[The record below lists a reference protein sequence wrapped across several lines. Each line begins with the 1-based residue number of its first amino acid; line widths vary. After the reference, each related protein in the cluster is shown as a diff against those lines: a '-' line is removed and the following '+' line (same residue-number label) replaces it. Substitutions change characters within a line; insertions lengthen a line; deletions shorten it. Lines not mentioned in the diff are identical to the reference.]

1 MKTSKLRG
9 GLGLTAAL
17 VGALAL
23 SACGGATTDGGA
35 SSTSAAPSTDASSSA
50 PAAFVPATSGD
61 LRMYTW
67 SDYFPTDMAKRFTE
81 ETGIKLTVDYYD
93 SNETLEA
100 KLKASGGTG
109 YDLVVPSDYMVQNLI
124 RENLVQPIDLASL
137 PNGAN
142 IKDEFLK
149 PYFDDGRKYSVPY
162 LYGTTGYAYDST
174 VVKKDMKTWA
184 DYFAAPA
191 EAKGKI
197 GIFNDQV
204 DGINAALRAVGGEV
218 CSTDPAKLQ
227 AAQDLLVAFKPSVG
241 TINSDGV
248 IDRMISGEATMSM
261 MWNGAAH
268 RVILKKPT
276 VKYVYPSDGTS
287 LWQDNW
293 TIPSGAEN
301 TQQALT
307 FLNWWMDPK
316 NAAEAANFQGYN
328 SGIKGVDEL
337 LSDEMKNDPAVV
349 IPQDMLAQVGP
360 AAPCDATA
368 TNNYSKIWEKFKS

>member
-1 MKTSKLRG
+1 MKSSKLRG

-23 SACGGATTDGGA
+23 SACGGAVTDGGG
-35 SSTSAAPSTDASSSA
+35 SSTSAAPPTDTSSSA

-67 SDYFPTDMAKRFTE
+67 SDYFPTEMAKRFTQ

-109 YDLVVPSDYMVQNLI
+109 YDLVVPSDYMVANLV

-142 IKDEFLK
+142 IKDEFLT

-162 LYGTTGYAYDST
+162 LYGTTGYAYDSAI
-174 VVKKDMKTWA
+174 VKQDMKTWA

-191 EAKGKI
+191 EARGKM
-197 GIFNDQV
+197 GVFNDQV
-204 DGINAALRAVGGEV
+204 ETINAALRAVGGEV

-227 AAQDLLVAFKPSVG
+227 AAQDLLVALKPSVG
-241 TINSDGV
+241 TISSEGI
-248 IDRMISGEATMSM
+248 IDRMIAGESPLSM

-268 RVILKKPT
+268 RVILKRPT
-276 VKYVYPSDGTS
+276 VKYVYPADGTT

-307 FLNWWMDPK
+307 FLNWFMDPK
-316 NAAEAANFQGYN
+316 NAAEAANYQGYN
-328 SGIKGVDEL
+328 SGIKGVDAQ

-349 IPQDMLAQVGP
+349 IPPDMQAQVQVP
-360 AAPCDATA
+360 APCDATA
-368 TNNYSKIWEKFKS
+368 TNNYSKIWESFKS